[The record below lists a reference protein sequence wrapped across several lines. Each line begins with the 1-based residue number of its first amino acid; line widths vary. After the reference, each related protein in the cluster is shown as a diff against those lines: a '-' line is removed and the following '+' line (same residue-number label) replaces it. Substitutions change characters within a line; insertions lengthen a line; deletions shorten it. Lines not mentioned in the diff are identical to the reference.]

1 LRGCERSSR
10 STGSNEYDRTENAGR
25 RSVLDPIIDLLAEVS
40 QGFGRIHRA
49 GLGESPSGRADLRR
63 NRWIMAFLIL

>member
-1 LRGCERSSR
+1 M
-10 STGSNEYDRTENAGR
+10 ENAGR

-49 GLGESPSGRADLRR
+49 GLGESPRGRADLRR